1 MCGDRALH
9 RRPPSGAYHQ
19 LGELGERLMVV
30 GRGEDT
36 VEPDARVDQADEEP
50 VVQHDPPILQNGR
63 RPAGR
68 PQRQQ
73 DPQEKDGQAACS
85 DRASLASGKERPRCM
100 HRSQSFSFLALRE
113 IATALERARREL
125 SNGTLHPPQFS
136 REE

>member
-1 MCGDRALH
+1 
-9 RRPPSGAYHQ
+9 
-19 LGELGERLMVV
+19 MVV

-73 DPQEKDGQAACS
+73 DPQEKDGQAVCS
-85 DRASLASGKERPRCM
+85 DRASKLARFRQRDLDACIALKV
-100 HRSQSFSFLALRE
+100 FLFWPF
-113 IATALERARREL
+113 AR
-125 SNGTLHPPQFS
+125 
-136 REE
+136 

>member
-73 DPQEKDGQAACS
+73 DPQEKDGQAVCS
-85 DRASLASGKERPRCM
+85 DRASKLARFRQRDLDACIALKV
-100 HRSQSFSFLALRE
+100 FLFWPF
-113 IATALERARREL
+113 AR
-125 SNGTLHPPQFS
+125 
-136 REE
+136 

>member
-50 VVQHDPPILQNGR
+50 VAQHDPPILQNGR

-85 DRASLASGKERPRCM
+85 DRASKLAR
-100 HRSQSFSFLALRE
+100 F
-113 IATALERARREL
+113 
-125 SNGTLHPPQFS
+125 
-136 REE
+136 